1 MVRDTVDKVKCVV
14 VFDLEENKIED
25 KQQRERVEKD
35 KICQVISVVAG
46 DEDRALHSVEESY
59 RIGKYEENKQ
69 RPVKIKFATQAQAE
83 EVLRGA
89 WKLSRKVE
97 LQGVWINRDLDEEER
112 VKQKELVSEAKE
124 KNDIRTEEEQR
135 EFYWKVVD
143 LKLIK
148 KKYRK

>member
-14 VFDLEENKIED
+14 VFGLEENKIED

-59 RIGKYEENKQ
+59 RIGKYDENKQ

-89 WKLSRKVE
+89 WKLSRKDE
-97 LQGVWINRDLDEEER
+97 LKGVWINRDLDEEER
-112 VKQKELVSEAKE
+112 VRQKELVTEAKE
-124 KNDIRTEEEQR
+124 KKTT
-135 EFYWKVVD
+135 
-143 LKLIK
+143 
-148 KKYRK
+148 